1 MVLHGGP
8 LADRERTRH
17 PSPVHNAS
25 VDGDAG
31 AADNPDPDARPR
43 AQATGGEWP
52 TRPQCMVVV
61 CLSSG
66 ALAAGPFVGTSFAAR
81 TKDCGHVLVGPGGNA
96 IGIADIRAT
105 RVSCARARL
114 VFRAVIK
121 DKFHPPKGW
130 RFIKGPDGSP
140 ITLGSGRARVEGFPY
155 NG

>member
-1 MVLHGGP
+1 MVLQDGT

-17 PSPVHNAS
+17 PPTMHRLTAT
-25 VDGDAG
+25 AG
-31 AADNPDPDARPR
+31 PQIIQSQMHALAHRPR
-43 AQATGGEWP
+43 AANGRHG
-52 TRPQCMVVV
+52 RLVCMLVV
-61 CLSSG
+61 CLSLS
-66 ALAAGPFVGTSFAAR
+66 ALAAGPFVGTSFAAK

-140 ITLGSGRARVEGFPY
+140 IILGSGRARVEGSPY